1 MHVLIVDD
9 HAIFR
14 DGLVAL
20 LVRERPDLRISQ
32 AGCLEDA
39 RAIMGAAEGP
49 PDLILLDLFLESAAQ
64 HVVPADLISSF
75 SGTPLV
81 VLSGA
86 TDAAIVRQAI
96 DAGAMGFIP
105 KTMGYAA
112 FSAALDRALKGE
124 VFLPDWV
131 AGASES
137 RPMPL
142 EDPRLSAI
150 ERLTLRQKQILRV
163 VAYGWTN
170 RAIANHLNVSEETVK
185 TYLANIFREL
195 GVRSRTEAVYLL
207 SRASQALSPAA

>member
-20 LVRERPDLRISQ
+20 LIRERPELRISQ
-32 AGCLEDA
+32 AGSLQEA
-39 RAIMGAAEGP
+39 RAVMSAPEGL
-49 PDLILLDLFLESAAQ
+49 PDLILLDLFLETTAH
-64 HVVPADLISSF
+64 HVVPADLLSPFAGI
-75 SGTPLV
+75 PLV

-86 TDAAIVRQAI
+86 TDASIVRQAI

-105 KTMGYAA
+105 KTMGYAD

-124 VFLPDWV
+124 VFLPAWV
-131 AGASES
+131 ADTQS
-137 RPMPL
+137 RPLPP
-142 EDPRLSAI
+142 EDARLQAI

-170 RAIANHLNVSEETVK
+170 RAIAGHLNVSEETVK
-185 TYLANIFREL
+185 THLANIFREL

-207 SRASQALSPAA
+207 SRATQALSPVA

>member
-32 AGCLEDA
+32 AGSLAEA
-39 RAIMGAAEGP
+39 RTVVAAPGGA
-49 PDLILLDLFLESAAQ
+49 PDLILLDLFLEATSH
-64 HVVPADLISSF
+64 HVVPADLLSPFAGI
-75 SGTPLV
+75 PLV

-86 TDAAIVRQAI
+86 TDSAIVRQAI

-105 KTMGYAA
+105 KTMGYAD
-112 FSAALDRALKGE
+112 FSAALDRAIKGV
-124 VFLPDWV
+124 VFLPEWV
-131 AGASES
+131 AGSES

-142 EDPRLSAI
+142 EDPRLKVI

-170 RAIANHLNVSEETVK
+170 RAIASHLNVSEETVK
-185 TYLANIFREL
+185 THLANIFREL

-207 SRASQALSPAA
+207 SRATQALSPSA

>member
-32 AGCLEDA
+32 AGSLAEA
-39 RAIMGAAEGP
+39 RTVVAAPGGA
-49 PDLILLDLFLESAAQ
+49 PDLILLDLFLEATSH
-64 HVVPADLISSF
+64 HVVPADLLSPFAGI
-75 SGTPLV
+75 PLV

-86 TDAAIVRQAI
+86 TDSAIVRQAI

-105 KTMGYAA
+105 KTMGYAD
-112 FSAALDRALKGE
+112 FSAALDRAIKGE
-124 VFLPDWV
+124 VFLPEWV
-131 AGASES
+131 AGSES

-142 EDPRLSAI
+142 EDPRLKVI

-170 RAIANHLNVSEETVK
+170 RAIASHLNVSEETVK
-185 TYLANIFREL
+185 THLANIFREL

-207 SRASQALSPAA
+207 SRATQALSPSA